1 MSSPAPVN
9 TSIPPIQLPKT
20 FKSATLPRNFQSTL
34 PPSSLGNISPLTSMY
49 YAASPSEPK
58 RSGMAV
64 AIEAAE
70 KSITAGTLV
79 VGIVVPLTVLQL
91 QALAKGSLSNISRQE
106 LGTSIYHTMRRSGP
120 FQAAAKSAQL
130 GLIFA
135 NRELMMRAL
144 YSRDSVFALPESVQ
158 SNFQALNPS
167 TQKSILGGASFLLGP
182 AVLQQPIYFNINQRM
197 SGAAAKSMP
206 LAAYFTGTQPAM
218 VRELLS
224 IGGGFMFGQPVS
236 AEIQS
241 QFPQL
246 NPLFSNVLAGSLV
259 GSIGGTASQPF
270 HNLALL
276 QIQAREK
283 LGHTV
288 SYSTLIKEFS
298 DKEGSAWKLATKN
311 LSKRLAIV
319 VLINVLYNT
328 IGFNKSSGEIF
339 EERKAAL
346 KSA

>member
-9 TSIPPIQLPKT
+9 TSIPPVQLPKT

-49 YAASPSEPK
+49 CAASPSEPK

-91 QALAKGSLSNISRQE
+91 QALEKGSLSNISSKE

-130 GLIFA
+130 GSILA

-144 YSRDSVFALPESVQ
+144 YSRDSVFSLPESVQ
-158 SNFQALNPS
+158 ENFQTLNPS

-182 AVLQQPIYFNINQRM
+182 ALLQQPIYFNINQRM
-197 SGAAAKSMP
+197 SGAAKSMP

-236 AEIQS
+236 SEIQS
-241 QFPQL
+241 RFPQL
-246 NPLFSNVLAGSLV
+246 SPLASNVIAGSVV
-259 GSIGGTASQPF
+259 GSIGGVASQPF
-270 HNLALL
+270 HNLSLL

-319 VLINVLYNT
+319 VLINILYNT